1 MLLVWGD
8 LCKRGRVWCYI
19 VRETCEYHS
28 RGEEYIMC
36 IWCYFGV
43 TCGYHSRLEGYSVCL
58 GEACL
63 RQLLTDNLL
72 TVMIYNFV
80 QKCIML
86 AKNNA
91 MSVLA
96 PI

>member
-8 LCKRGRVWCYI
+8 YWAIYERGRVWCYSGRR
-19 VRETCEYHS
+19 VSTTVEGRS
-28 RGEEYIMC
+28 
-36 IWCYFGV
+36 IWCYFGE
-43 TCGYHSRLEGYSVCL
+43 TCGYHSRLEGYGVCP

-63 RQLLTDNLL
+63 CQLQTDNLL
-72 TVMIYNFV
+72 RVMIYNFV

-86 AKNNA
+86 AKNNV

>member
-1 MLLVWGD
+1 MH
-8 LCKRGRVWCYI
+8 R
-19 VRETCEYHS
+19 
-28 RGEEYIMC
+28 
-36 IWCYFGV
+36 
-43 TCGYHSRLEGYSVCL
+43 YHSRLEGYGVCP

-63 RQLLTDNLL
+63 CQLLTDNLL
-72 TVMIYNFV
+72 RVMIYNFV

-86 AKNNA
+86 AKNNV

>member
-1 MLLVWGD
+1 MSTTVE
-8 LCKRGRVWCYI
+8 GR
-19 VRETCEYHS
+19 S
-28 RGEEYIMC
+28 
-36 IWCYFGV
+36 IWCYFGG
-43 TCGYHSRLEGYSVCL
+43 TCGYHSRLAGYSICP
-58 GEACL
+58 GEAYLC
-63 RQLLTDNLL
+63 QLLTDNLL

-86 AKNNA
+86 AKNNV